1 MMHNLSSNC
10 GRGAP
15 GCSSPDDPY
24 CEFKDDHERRN
35 ALVSRDLRIVGCRL
49 VTVAGLVTIALNTPA
64 ASVVGLIARM
74 LGRI

>member
-1 MMHNLSSNC
+1 MAHNPSSNR

-15 GCSSPDDPY
+15 SRSSPDAPY
-24 CEFKDDHERRN
+24 CEFKDDYERCN

-64 ASVVGLIARM
+64 ASVVVLIARM